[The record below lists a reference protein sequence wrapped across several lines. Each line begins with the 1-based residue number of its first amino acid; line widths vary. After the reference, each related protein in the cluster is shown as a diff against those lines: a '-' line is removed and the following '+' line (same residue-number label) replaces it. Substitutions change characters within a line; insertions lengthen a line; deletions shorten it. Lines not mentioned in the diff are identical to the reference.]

1 MLRMRTVLTTVA
13 TITTV
18 TTVTT
23 VATIRATLTTVATLT
38 TLRALTALTTGR
50 TLYVVGR
57 LLDQHTMREL
67 VLTCLRIDLKQ
78 LHLDLVALLDTSVLN
93 SLEALP
99 VDLRDMEQAILAR
112 HDLNEA
118 AVRHD

>member
-1 MLRMRTVLTTVA
+1 MLSMRAMLTTVTTITAITTVTTIRA

-18 TTVTT
+18 
-23 VATIRATLTTVATLT
+23 ATLATLWT
-38 TLRALTALTTGR
+38 LTALTTGR

-57 LLDQHTMREL
+57 FLDQHTVREL

-78 LHLDLVALLDTSVLN
+78 LHLDLVALLDTSILN
-93 SLEALP
+93 RLEALP